1 MVEIRFTPIGF
12 DVLSERLRQ
21 LSKVKDEIIRD
32 TLWEAANLFIDY
44 IKELAPRSTNLFELK
59 ETAHIHYDE
68 TWGVQQIDSRS
79 VTIGTPEWKLAL
91 YLEYGTAPHP
101 IVGHRKVLHWVSDD
115 GEDHFALYV
124 RHPGFPAMP
133 HIRPAIARLEIV
145 LPEIANKNL
154 RKHFTILNK

>member
-1 MVEIRFTPIGF
+1 MDIRFEPKGF
-12 DVLSERLRQ
+12 NELSEKLRQ
-21 LSKVKDEIIRD
+21 LSKVKDIIIRD
-32 TLWEAANLFIDY
+32 TLIEAANLFIDY
-44 IKELAPRSTNLFELK
+44 IKELAPRSTSLQSQQTPHL
-59 ETAHIHYDE
+59 HYDE
-68 TWGVQQIDSRS
+68 TWGIQQIDSRS
-79 VTIGTPEWKLAL
+79 VTIGTPEWRLAL

-133 HIRPAIARLEIV
+133 HIRPAIARLEVV
-145 LPEIANKNL
+145 LPEIASKNL